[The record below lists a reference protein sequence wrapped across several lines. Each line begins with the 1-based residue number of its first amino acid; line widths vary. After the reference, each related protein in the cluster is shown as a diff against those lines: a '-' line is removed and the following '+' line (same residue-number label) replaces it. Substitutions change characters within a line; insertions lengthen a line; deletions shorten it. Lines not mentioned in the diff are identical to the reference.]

1 MPIKKRI
8 VASPAE
14 VSTNPIMAVGI
25 ALTKSIIPI
34 GIRGPNLIVK
44 YELSIM
50 RRKKELLH
58 IETYFVAE
66 RTQYETHDN
75 CSWNGRDR
83 REAMMA
89 SLPLVITMSIWSN
102 PLIPS
107 PTSLFKSIAAVSLA
121 TLLTSARG
129 IDSHNMFSI
138 FIWFL
143 TWRW

>member
-1 MPIKKRI
+1 
-8 VASPAE
+8 
-14 VSTNPIMAVGI
+14 
-25 ALTKSIIPI
+25 
-34 GIRGPNLIVK
+34 
-44 YELSIM
+44 M

-89 SLPLVITMSIWSN
+89 SLPLVITMRIWSN

-138 FIWFL
+138 FIWLL